1 MEPGSLI
8 HIGKVYADRAK
19 ISIVEYSKDSFI
31 EKDDATLQ
39 EALHYI
45 ESPQI
50 TWINVQ
56 GIHDTNLI
64 NALGKAFGMHP
75 LVMEDILNT
84 TQRAKLDDYK
94 QYLYIVLRLLNYNTE
109 LQEVNGEQISILVK
123 NDCLVTFQES
133 DKDLFKSI
141 RERIRKP
148 NTKIREM
155 GTDYLCYTIID
166 WIIDQHFT
174 ILEKVDDK
182 LETLEE
188 DLLDNPHIGIL
199 LKIERTK
206 REIILL
212 RKSVWPLRDL
222 ISQFNRIETPLIH
235 ESSRVFMRDVYD
247 HTIQL
252 IDTIE
257 SFRDIVSGML
267 DLYLSNL
274 TQRTNEIMKVLTV
287 VSTIFVPLTFL
298 ASLYGMNFD
307 NIPELHA
314 QYGYYILLGTMVL
327 IASFMIYYFH
337 KKKWF

>member
-1 MEPGSLI
+1 MEPGVLV
-8 HIGKVYADRAK
+8 HVGEVYSDHPK
-19 ISIVEYSKDSFI
+19 IIVVDYSKDSFA
-31 EKDDATLQ
+31 ESTDATIE
-39 EALHYI
+39 EALEYI
-45 ESPQI
+45 HSPEI
-50 TWINVQ
+50 TWINIQ
-56 GIHDTNLI
+56 GINDTTI
-64 NALGKAFGMHP
+64 IDAIGKEFGMHA
-75 LVMEDILNT
+75 LAMEDILNT
-84 TQRAKLDDYK
+84 DQRAKLDDYK
-94 QYLYIVLRLLNYNTE
+94 DYLYIVLRLLNYDYKADT
-109 LQEVNGEQISILVK
+109 VTGEQISILVNK
-123 NDCLVTFQES
+123 NCVITFQES
-133 DKDLFKSI
+133 NRDLFKGI

-166 WIIDQHFT
+166 WIIDQYFV

-182 LETLEE
+182 LEHLEE
-188 DLLDNPHIGIL
+188 ALLNHPHTEIL

-206 REIILL
+206 REVILL
-212 RKSVWPLRDL
+212 RKSVWPIRDL
-222 ISQFNRIETPLIH
+222 VSQFNRIDTPLIH
-235 ESSRVFMRDVYD
+235 ENSRIFMRDVYD

-314 QYGYYILLGTMVL
+314 QYGYYVLLCVMVL
-327 IASFMIYYFH
+327 IASAMIYYFRR
-337 KKKWF
+337 KKWF

>member
-1 MEPGSLI
+1 MEPGSLV
-8 HIGKVYADRAK
+8 HIGEIFADRTK
-19 ISIVEYSKDSFI
+19 ISIIEYSKD
-31 EKDDATLQ
+31 TLLENEDTTVKEIQ
-39 EALHYI
+39 HYL
-45 ESPQI
+45 STPQI
-50 TWINVQ
+50 TWVNVQ
-56 GIHDTNLI
+56 GISDTSLI
-64 NALGKAFGMHP
+64 DTIGHEFKMHP

-84 TQRAKLDDYK
+84 TQRAKLEDHKD
-94 QYLYIVLRLLNYNTE
+94 YLYIVLRMLKYNHETE
-109 LQEVNGEQISILVK
+109 SVDGEQISILLRK
-123 NDCLVTFQES
+123 DCVITFQES
-133 DKDLFKSI
+133 DQDLFKSI

-155 GTDYLCYTIID
+155 GSDYLCYTIID
-166 WIIDQHFT
+166 WIIDQYFV

-182 LETLEE
+182 LEKLEE
-188 DLLDNPHIGIL
+188 DLLNDPHTGTL

-206 REIILL
+206 REVILL
-212 RKSVWPLRDL
+212 RKSVWPTRDL
-222 ISQFNRIETPLIH
+222 ISQFTRLDSPLIND
-235 ESSRVFMRDVYD
+235 SSRVFMRDVYD

-307 NIPELHA
+307 NIPELHN
-314 QYGYYILLGTMVL
+314 QYGYYFLLGVMLMIGVTMV
-327 IASFMIYYFH
+327 YYFRR
-337 KKKWF
+337 KNWF